1 MGIIKKISN
10 LLALRSDL
18 LFALVLISIVLMMI
32 LPIPTYI
39 VDIVIAIN
47 LATAVV
53 LLMVGV
59 YIPTPIAFSAFPT
72 ILLITTLFRLSL
84 SVTTTRL
91 ILVDADAGEIIY
103 AFGDFVVAGSMI
115 VGLVV
120 FLIITIVSFVVVTKG
135 SERIAE
141 VSARFSLDGM
151 PGKQMS
157 IDSDMRAG
165 LITMVKAKKRRSDL
179 EQENRL
185 YGAMDGAMKFVKGD
199 AIAGLI
205 IIFVNIIGGLSVG
218 IFQHGMEASEALQI
232 YSILTIGDGLVS
244 QIPAL
249 IIAVTAGVIVTRVTS
264 EEGNSLG
271 EDIGGQITA
280 YPHALLIGAAL
291 LFCFAWIPGFPTVT
305 FICLSALLGFLGI
318 KLQSR
323 FSSES
328 GNTLDNEQVMT
339 LQGGGVSSPK
349 EVTQEKA
356 WANTSIILEIS
367 PSLKGMI
374 NISNLDSEIANI
386 RKDLQADI
394 GIAYPGV
401 HLRFNSD
408 LSDDHYSILLYD
420 VPVTT
425 SSLRP
430 DALLTTT
437 DPALLEQEG
446 ISYLPET
453 YEMPRTKGHWVLKND
468 LENHTELS
476 INLISIEQ
484 VITNQLRYEL
494 QRNAAQFV
502 GIQETYHVLAQVEP
516 VYSELIKEVFRH
528 MSISK
533 IAEVFRRLVSEN
545 VSITNLRTILESLVE
560 WGPQIEDM
568 EELTEQVRINLKSQ
582 ISHQYSNNKV
592 LPVYLLDP
600 GTEEKLRNSIRQTPQ
615 GVNLALEVDESK
627 TFLGAIADLINGS
640 DRKGNVALITTVDLR
655 CHIRK
660 LTELEFHDLPILS
673 FQELAPQVTVQPL
686 GKISL

>member
-1 MGIIKKISN
+1 MNIKK
-10 LLALRSDL
+10 LTGVLALRSDL
-18 LFALVLISIVLMMI
+18 LFALALISIVFMMI

-39 VDIVIAIN
+39 VDIVIGLN

-59 YIPTPIAFSAFPT
+59 YVSTPSAFSAFPT

-91 ILVDADAGEIIY
+91 ILIDADAGDIIY
-103 AFGDFVVAGSMI
+103 AFGDFVVGGSMI
-115 VGLVV
+115 VGLVI

-165 LITMVKAKKRRSDL
+165 LITIAKAKERRTEL

-218 IFQHGMEASEALQI
+218 IFQHGLEASEALEI

-249 IIAVTAGVIVTRVTS
+249 IIAVTAGLIVTRVTS

-271 EDIGGQITA
+271 EDIGGQISA
-280 YPHALLIGAAL
+280 YPQAILIGAAL
-291 LFCFAWIPGFPTVT
+291 LFCFAWIPGFPTIT
-305 FICLSALLGFLGI
+305 FICLSVLLGFMGLRI
-318 KLQSR
+318 QNR
-323 FSSES
+323 FTSES
-328 GNTLDNEQVMT
+328 GNTLDHEEPMT
-339 LQGGGVSSPK
+339 LQGNGAATPK
-349 EVTQEKA
+349 ETSSEKA
-356 WANTSIILEIS
+356 WANTPIILEIS
-367 PSLKGMI
+367 SSLKGMI
-374 NISNLDSEIANI
+374 NIPNLDSEIAQVRQN
-386 RKDLQADI
+386 LQSEI

-401 HLRFNSD
+401 HLRFNTD
-408 LSDDHYSILLYD
+408 LDDDHYSISLYD
-420 VPVTT
+420 VPVVVT
-425 SSLRP
+425 SLRT

-437 DPALLEQEG
+437 DPVLLKQEG
-446 ISYLPET
+446 VSYLPET
-453 YEMPRTKGHWVLKND
+453 YVLPGMKGHWVLKED
-468 LENHTELS
+468 LENRTELS
-476 INLISIEQ
+476 INLILIEQ
-484 VITNQLRYEL
+484 IISNQLRYEL
-494 QRNAAQFV
+494 QRSAAQFI
-502 GIQETYHVLAQVEP
+502 GIQETYHMLAQVEP
-516 VYSELIKEVFRH
+516 VYGELIKEVFRYL
-528 MSISK
+528 SVSK
-533 IAEVFRRLVSEN
+533 IADVFRRLVNEN
-545 VSITNLRTILESLVE
+545 VSISNLRIILESLAE

-568 EELTEQVRINLKSQ
+568 EILTENVRIDLKNQ
-582 ISHQYSNNKV
+582 ISHQYSKNKV

-600 GTEEKLRNSIRQTPQ
+600 ETEEKLRNSIRQTPE
-615 GVNLALEVDESK
+615 GVGLALEVDESK

-640 DRKGNVALITTVDLR
+640 DRQEGAALITTLDLR

-660 LTELEFHDLPILS
+660 LTKLEFHDLPILS
-673 FQELAPQVTVQPL
+673 FQELTPQVNVQPL
-686 GKISL
+686 GKISF